1 MASVGKT
8 PSEER
13 RASTEHPVVSEPK
26 EWAGADESDDDKPI
40 EKHAS
45 RSFEARERR
54 LTVAAVNLQS
64 DKILGDQEVTVVDQQ
79 KEWKDGEESDEEAS
93 PDRVAKRA
101 SQSFQKRE
109 SRLAQ
114 GAVIRRSFCES
125 EASHVVSFEQSGSV
139 RQAAP
144 AGDSRFG
151 HKASGSV
158 PPATFAVVRT
168 TAQIDSAKHREFV
181 TIFQVADVEMTLTNS
196 VIAPLPAG
204 MALDAAKVAF
214 ENFGEVSRVQRL
226 EKFDSFVQVV
236 FYDVRSADRAVKAFG
251 AAGCIS
257 GPQVGDRTVMLA
269 GDDQLSTKDFQNISE
284 VCKSQVGE
292 WQVVIHNLPVKIL
305 TKVMMEAVFQ
315 QAGFDGYLKEF
326 TIQAGKAGEVV
337 AKFADQLAAQ
347 RCVAHFCGCQWDN
360 KSGAVVTAELV
371 PPRETKPSKHLKKKA
386 LASASNEM
394 SAEAPAFQPKSV
406 APYEFSAEAPIF
418 MPLLG
423 YMPKV
428 EEEQAVSGNTRTR
441 NTTKLAFGDKFRHQH
456 RSGRFRGRRQ
466 GKPCSGETHPA
477 ATGHGCS
484 ISIRLSLLCL
494 RPEAYTIRVAR
505 GDAERKQRR
514 LGIRTAMQCRVS
526 STGHRAAQTRVNT
539 ELAVRNPKIE
549 DTISVIGSTGKSVGI
564 ADYSAHMLLRLIGF
578 PEEEE
583 EEEQHDEYED
593 CKQAKWDAN
602 VGLRCETERL
612 RSDRSESNAVR
623 WRPMQAKTR
632 RLLVA
637 LLLST
642 QACAEKRE
650 PGIFKRLE
658 AAGEDALEE
667 AAFDTG
673 RMKGFGGY
681 RFQVEDFEL
690 QRGCEL
696 L

>member
-1 MASVGKT
+1 M
-8 PSEER
+8 
-13 RASTEHPVVSEPK
+13 
-26 EWAGADESDDDKPI
+26 
-40 EKHAS
+40 
-45 RSFEARERR
+45 
-54 LTVAAVNLQS
+54 
-64 DKILGDQEVTVVDQQ
+64 
-79 KEWKDGEESDEEAS
+79 
-93 PDRVAKRA
+93 
-101 SQSFQKRE
+101 
-109 SRLAQ
+109 
-114 GAVIRRSFCES
+114 
-125 EASHVVSFEQSGSV
+125 
-139 RQAAP
+139 
-144 AGDSRFG
+144 
-151 HKASGSV
+151 
-158 PPATFAVVRT
+158 
-168 TAQIDSAKHREFV
+168 

-284 VCKSQVGE
+284 VCKSQDGTFFLEFYDVRDATRYRTAKEASEIELPPGLPKAVPAKESPQVLPPPGLAKVAAAAPAARTPVGE

-441 NTTKLAFGDKFRHQH
+441 NTTKLAFGSDTSTEVGDSEDDDKASPARVKRIPPQQAMGARS
-456 RSGRFRGRRQ
+456 RSG
-466 GKPCSGETHPA
+466 SA
-477 ATGHGCS
+477 
-484 ISIRLSLLCL
+484 
-494 RPEAYTIRVAR
+494 
-505 GDAERKQRR
+505 
-514 LGIRTAMQCRVS
+514 S
-526 STGHRAAQTRVNT
+526 SA
-539 ELAVRNPKIE
+539 
-549 DTISVIGSTGKSVGI
+549 
-564 ADYSAHMLLRLIGF
+564 
-578 PEEEE
+578 
-583 EEEQHDEYED
+583 
-593 CKQAKWDAN
+593 
-602 VGLRCETERL
+602 
-612 RSDRSESNAVR
+612 
-623 WRPMQAKTR
+623 
-632 RLLVA
+632 
-637 LLLST
+637 
-642 QACAEKRE
+642 
-650 PGIFKRLE
+650 
-658 AAGEDALEE
+658 
-667 AAFDTG
+667 
-673 RMKGFGGY
+673 
-681 RFQVEDFEL
+681 
-690 QRGCEL
+690 
-696 L
+696 